1 MIDASIMLSLMLRE
15 ASAADDASRLSR
27 IGNRFTTAAAL
38 TEVALRLS
46 SLHDTSQDLIER
58 DIETLLDI
66 FGIEVRDL
74 PAGCWPLALHALFRF
89 GKGRHPAKL
98 NFGDCLAY
106 AAAKHYR
113 APLLY
118 KGDDFALTDVN
129 DGY

>member
-1 MIDASIMLSLMLRE
+1 MIDASVMLSLMLQE
-15 ASAADDASRLSR
+15 ASASDEVAMLAR

-46 SLHDTSQDLIER
+46 SLTTTAQDLIKR
-58 DIETLLDI
+58 DIDTLLDI
-66 FGIEVRDL
+66 FSIEVRDL
-74 PAGCWPLALHALFRF
+74 PADCWPLALHALFRF

-106 AAAKHYR
+106 AAAKHYH
-113 APLLY
+113 APLIY